1 MQKRVF
7 VLIRKDREE
16 RICGADW
23 VKTVLRCIEIGTPHF
38 RLRKKHL
45 GITVRLLRVRLLRLC
60 LTFFLPHRSWVSLVH
75 YFCIKMSLS
84 SQTAPQVKF
93 WHTSWHV
100 LLGVSSNVFFLY
112 TPCWSHQFHTLA
124 ETSLR
129 KTLSPPEKRNQQ
141 TELLITL
148 SHSRRARPP
157 DSVVH
162 ELRWNSR
169 GGFFNS
175 QELTSVKLLA
185 VESVNHTRL
194 LFLLC
199 GWRF

>member
-100 LLGVSSNVFFLY
+100 LLGVSSSVFFLIY
-112 TPCWSHQFHTLA
+112 PMLVAPVSHARRNEPPKNPLTP
-124 ETSLR
+124 R
-129 KTLSPPEKRNQQ
+129 KKKSTNRVAHNLIALSQSPAPRFCSPWAQMKFSGR
-141 TELLITL
+141 
-148 SHSRRARPP
+148 
-157 DSVVH
+157 
-162 ELRWNSR
+162 
-169 GGFFNS
+169 FF
-175 QELTSVKLLA
+175 
-185 VESVNHTRL
+185 
-194 LFLLC
+194 
-199 GWRF
+199 